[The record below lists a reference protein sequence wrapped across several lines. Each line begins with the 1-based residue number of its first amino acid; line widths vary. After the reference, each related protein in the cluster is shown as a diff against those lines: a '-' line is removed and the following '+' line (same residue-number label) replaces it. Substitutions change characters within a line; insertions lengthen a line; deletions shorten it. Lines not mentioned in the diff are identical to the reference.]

1 MFRSRRLV
9 LAVLLTFVAAAVVGT
24 VVAQGKSNGHH
35 GDRHH
40 HKRHH
45 GKNTN
50 GFPPN
55 IDHFNLN
62 GYTLLTDY
70 TLGRNTGSAFK
81 QEYTDTMVQGTPVKG
96 PFVGSTFPPAKYT
109 AIQIAP
115 KTLYVVWQDPSNN
128 IIDAF
133 VMNFQ
138 THTVFDYAPDPAN
151 PPESAGTVKILQR
164 GAQHIH

>member
-1 MFRSRRLV
+1 LV
-9 LAVLLTFVAAAVVGT
+9 LAVLLAFVAAAVVGT
-24 VVAQGKSNGHH
+24 VVAQGKSNGRH
-35 GDRHH
+35 GGHH

-50 GFPPN
+50 DFPPN

-62 GYTLLTDY
+62 GYTIETNY
-70 TLGRNTGSAFK
+70 TLGRNTGSAFD
-81 QEYTDTMVQGTPVKG
+81 QAYTDTTVQGTPVKG
-96 PFVGSTFPPAKYT
+96 PFVGQTFPPANYT

-115 KTLYVVWQDPSNN
+115 KTLYVVWQDPSTNA

-138 THTVFDYAPDPAN
+138 THAVFDYAPDPSN
-151 PPESAGTVKILQR
+151 PPESAGTVKIIKK
-164 GAQHIH
+164 GAQKIH